1 MTIEQVLLVV
11 TNVSDMACAELIA
24 RYLLQNKLAACVN
37 CLPGVKSLYRWQGAI
52 EEASEASLSIKT
64 SAHRYPELQAAIT
77 SLHPYQIQEIIA
89 FPVADGWQPY
99 LGWIPEETKK
109 DMHV

>member
-1 MTIEQVLLVV
+1 MEQVLLVV
-11 TNVSDMACAELIA
+11 TNVLDMACAELIA

-52 EEASEASLSIKT
+52 EEASEVSLSIKT

-77 SLHPYQIQEIIA
+77 SLHPYQMPEIIA
-89 FPVADGWQPY
+89 FPVADGWQPC
-99 LGWIPEETKK
+99 LHWIAEETKK